1 MRHSALMILY
11 KRFSAELD
19 DLEVRI
25 YDCPAVTEDAL
36 LSESGSHRLEY
47 SSSPRYA
54 GEKHETQDYGR
65 RCGNGGTANL
75 SGAAWL
81 CRLPKLS
88 DKPAA
93 ATGPVSG
100 IAAKEPMTC

>member
-1 MRHSALMILY
+1 MPRRMFRCIFATTAARGSRTHSTKDAHPLLAMFMRHSALMILY

-47 SSSPRYA
+47 SSSP
-54 GEKHETQDYGR
+54 
-65 RCGNGGTANL
+65 
-75 SGAAWL
+75 
-81 CRLPKLS
+81 
-88 DKPAA
+88 
-93 ATGPVSG
+93 
-100 IAAKEPMTC
+100 

>member
-1 MRHSALMILY
+1 MFMRHSALMILY

-54 GEKHETQDYGR
+54 GEKQRLKIMVEGVETEAQRIFLARHG
-65 RCGNGGTANL
+65 C
-75 SGAAWL
+75 AAYPSFL
-81 CRLPKLS
+81 ISQPLPP
-88 DKPAA
+88 DQFR
-93 ATGPVSG
+93 
-100 IAAKEPMTC
+100 E